1 MRVTIAISFYDE
13 QEIQRVFNL
22 PIMRQQSWD
31 PDWSVS
37 YLHFSALFT

>member
-1 MRVTIAISFYDE
+1 MRVTIAISFYDQE

-31 PDWSVS
+31 PD
-37 YLHFSALFT
+37 